1 MHTYRY
7 LLRDTALEFFFASDP
22 PAFFNF
28 PPNAGDP
35 PSVSVS
41 AAPAGGGTGTQHKR
55 QDVYRELMAL
65 KSRLP
70 SLTLHYV
77 TDDGRRRLQH
87 RVQQDWLQRRIS
99 NFEYLMALNA
109 LSGRSFNDLSQY
121 PVFPWVLKVCLS
133 VPMCVCLCQLTCT
146 ATTSCSALCF
156 PGCSRLPHVCLS
168 LNRRCRMCVCL
179 STGVAACAS
188 VSQPTLPHVCLS
200 VH

>member
-1 MHTYRY
+1 MRTYRY

-28 PPNAGDP
+28 PATAGDP

-99 NFEYLMALNA
+99 NFEYLMALNSLA
-109 LSGRSFNDLSQY
+109 GRSFNDLSQY
-121 PVFPWVLKVCLS
+121 PVFPWVLKDYSSPDLCLANPDVYRDLARPIGAQVLVPDVSRNCRVC
-133 VPMCVCLCQLTCT
+133 VR
-146 ATTSCSALCF
+146 A
-156 PGCSRLPHVCLS
+156 PG
-168 LNRRCRMCVCL
+168 N
-179 STGVAACAS
+179 
-188 VSQPTLPHVCLS
+188 
-200 VH
+200 